1 MKKIVLSIAVT
12 LTVMLAS
19 VYSASAQ
26 EAVQPAT
33 TVQSNPAAS
42 TTPAAP
48 EKHPMSVNNRLKRQQ
63 ARINQGI
70 QNGSLTRGE
79 AKNLE
84 HHEANIAT
92 DAKIDR
98 AENGGK
104 LTPQEHKNLERRL
117 NKQSGRIFRK
127 KHNARTQG

>member
-1 MKKIVLSIAVT
+1 MKKITYTLGLLSAMLIAGNIFAQQPVQQT
-12 LTVMLAS
+12 SEATS
-19 VYSASAQ
+19 SSAVA
-26 EAVQPAT
+26 PAPT
-33 TVQSNPAAS
+33 
-42 TTPAAP
+42 P

-70 QNGSLTRGE
+70 QSGELTRSE

-84 HHEANIAT
+84 RHDANIAT
-92 DAKIDR
+92 DAKIDK

-127 KHNARTQG
+127 KHNGRTQG